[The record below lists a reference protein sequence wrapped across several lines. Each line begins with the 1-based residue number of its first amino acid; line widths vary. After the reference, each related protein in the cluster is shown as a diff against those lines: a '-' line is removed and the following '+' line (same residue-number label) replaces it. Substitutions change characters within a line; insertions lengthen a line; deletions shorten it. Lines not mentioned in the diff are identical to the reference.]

1 MTDLIPLIVGA
12 VLVAVIHMS
21 APDHWVTL
29 CCLGKSSGW
38 GKRKMTVVSVI
49 TAAGHSVL
57 SAILGLAVA
66 TVGLLFSRVI
76 SFYISVIIGAIM
88 LVVGLF
94 IGVRALVSK
103 KKLEVTPEEK
113 LLEEAESNK
122 MSRLKGIGYF
132 AVLGVALSPDL
143 SITPIFLAS
152 VPVGLLFAVYLF
164 IIFVAV
170 SILTQ
175 VILVEVGTQ
184 GLAKTLERIPEK
196 YNDALVGFVISA
208 VGVFIILFG

>member
-1 MTDLIPLIVGA
+1 MIDLIPLIVGT

-29 CCLGKSSGW
+29 CCLGKASGW
-38 GKRKMTVVSVI
+38 NRRKMTVVSVI
-49 TAAGHSVL
+49 TATGHSVL

-66 TVGLLFSRVI
+66 TIGLLFSRVI
-76 SFYISVIIGAIM
+76 SFYISLTIGAIM

-94 IGVRALVSK
+94 IGVRALISK
-103 KKLEVTPEEK
+103 KKLKITPEEK
-113 LLEEAESNK
+113 LLEEAESNRISK
-122 MSRLKGIGYF
+122 LKGISYF
-132 AVLGVALSPDL
+132 AVLGAALSPDL

-164 IIFVAV
+164 IIFITV

-184 GLAKTLERIPEK
+184 GLAKTFERIPEK

-208 VGVFIILFG
+208 VGIFIVLFG